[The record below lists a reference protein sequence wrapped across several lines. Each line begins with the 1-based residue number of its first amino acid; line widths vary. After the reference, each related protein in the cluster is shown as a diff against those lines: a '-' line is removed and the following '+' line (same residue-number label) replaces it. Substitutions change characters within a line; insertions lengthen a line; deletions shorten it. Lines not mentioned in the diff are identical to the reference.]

1 MKKYLG
7 LFFVGSIL
15 LTSCSEKN
23 DEPPVEKAAYYPPP
37 TEEKIDNIAAPVLI
51 ENNEEYFINKSVFE
65 YAKNIE
71 VTDAREQNKH
81 ITLKIDLADDANPGQ
96 GTLNILSQTFDFLD
110 QQIGF
115 ETFTIIIRVN
125 DVKASQFKIHTEKF
139 QPNEDDPM
147 ANLVLQASEIEFLT
161 PEVKSFGETFEL
173 W

>member
-7 LFFVGSIL
+7 TFFIGALL
-15 LTSCSEKN
+15 LTGCSEKN
-23 DEPPVEKAAYYPPP
+23 DEQLVKQVADSPPP
-37 TEEKIDNIAAPVLI
+37 SEEEVDNIAAPVLI
-51 ENNEEYFINKSVFE
+51 ENDEEHSINTSVFE
-65 YAKNIE
+65 YAKNVE

-96 GTLNILSQTFDFLD
+96 GTLNILSQTFDFLE

-115 ETFTIIIRVN
+115 DTLTILVRVS
-125 DVKASQFKIHTEKF
+125 DVKVSQFKIHTEKF

-147 ANLVLQASEIEFLT
+147 ANLVLEASEIEFLT
-161 PEVKSFGETFEL
+161 PEVKSFGETMEL